1 LKISYH
7 IPYLFTIIQAAKM
20 SKKEKEMKPHF
31 KEIAKYE
38 LFVGNLSK
46 GAEKELKKL
55 DGYRYFQ
62 PNRDGQ
68 PYGFLGFSSQEETD
82 AAMELLTGKEINGRI
97 IEVKRPNSY
106 KPEKVNHKKELKE
119 KKQLALEKWER
130 EEKER
135 EQEEAKKKLLE
146 EQKSELEYYSQIK
159 KDVKP
164 IEKSSD
170 LNQFKNT
177 YNEWN
182 EYVAPASAPAS
193 APSSVS
199 LLFPNCQKTAI
210 ELKELEQHQ
219 EFFRQQEFLRIQKIE
234 EEKRQ
239 MIEYQSYQ
247 VDIDRYKEA
256 IDQANLIIQELERKK
271 FQFEQLQE
279 RKRQEELHQKV
290 IIDGEKAMYNQLKD
304 LNRITPL
311 QVGSSSYELYQIL
324 HKKYWNQSLSF
335 GM

>member
-1 LKISYH
+1 
-7 IPYLFTIIQAAKM
+7 M

-119 KKQLALEKWER
+119 KQQLALEKWER

-146 EQKSELEYYSQIK
+146 EQKAELEYYSQIK
-159 KDVKP
+159 KEVKP

-177 YNEWN
+177 YI
-182 EYVAPASAPAS
+182 EYVAPASAPAH

-210 ELKELEQHQ
+210 ELQELEQHQ

-239 MIEYQSYQ
+239 LIEYYSYQ
-247 VDIDRYKEA
+247 VDIDRYKAA
-256 IDQANLIIQELERKK
+256 IDQANQIIQELERKK
-271 FQFEQLQE
+271 YEFEQLQE
-279 RKRQEELHQKV
+279 RKKQEELHQKV
-290 IIDGEKAMYNQLKD
+290 VTDGEKAMYNQLKE
-304 LNRITPL
+304 LNKITPL
-311 QVGSSSYELYQIL
+311 QIGSSSYELYQIL
-324 HKKYWNQSLSF
+324 HKKYWNQSLSY
-335 GM
+335 GI

>member
-1 LKISYH
+1 
-7 IPYLFTIIQAAKM
+7 M

-106 KPEKVNHKKELKE
+106 KPEKVNHKKDLKE
-119 KKQLALEKWER
+119 KQQLALEKWER

-135 EQEEAKKKLLE
+135 EQEEANKKLLA
-146 EQKSELEYYSQIK
+146 EQKAELEYYSQIK

-170 LNQFKNT
+170 LSQFKNT
-177 YNEWN
+177 YI
-182 EYVAPASAPAS
+182 EYVAPASASVPLPTPLHVPL
-193 APSSVS
+193 PSSVS

-210 ELKELEQHQ
+210 ELQELEQQQ

-239 MIEYQSYQ
+239 LMEYYSYQ
-247 VDIDRYKEA
+247 VDIDRYKAA
-256 IDQANLIIQELERKK
+256 IDQANQIIQELERKK
-271 FQFEQLQE
+271 YEFEQLQE
-279 RKRQEELHQKV
+279 RKKQEELHQKV
-290 IIDGEKAMYNQLKD
+290 IIDGEKAMYNQLKE
-304 LNRITPL
+304 LNNITPL
-311 QVGSSSYELYQIL
+311 QIGSSSYELYQIL
-324 HKKYWNQSLSF
+324 HKKYWNQSLSY

>member
-1 LKISYH
+1 
-7 IPYLFTIIQAAKM
+7 M

-68 PYGFLGFSSQEETD
+68 PYGFVGFSSQEETD

-106 KPEKVNHKKELKE
+106 KPEKINTKKELKA
-119 KKQLALEKWER
+119 KQQLELEKWER

-135 EQEEAKKKLLE
+135 EQEEANKKLLA
-146 EQKSELEYYSQIK
+146 EQKAELEYYQSIQGLVHSSK
-159 KDVKP
+159 PTDNSTHEHLRTSKP
-164 IEKSSD
+164 ILKSTVLNPEENTSD
-170 LNQFKNT
+170 LSQFADT
-177 YNEWN
+177 YIEWN
-182 EYVAPASAPAS
+182 GSQVESSAFAPAINYTSP
-193 APSSVS
+193 VS

-210 ELKELEQHQ
+210 ELQELEQRQ
-219 EFFRQQEFLRIQKIE
+219 DFFHQQELLRIQKIE
-234 EEKRQ
+234 EEKKQ

-247 VDIDRYKEA
+247 IDIDRYKEA
-256 IDQANLIIQELERKK
+256 IDQANKIIQELERKK
-271 FQFEQLQE
+271 YEFEQLQE
-279 RKRQEELHQKV
+279 KKRQEEIHQR
-290 IIDGEKAMYNQLKD
+290 M
-304 LNRITPL
+304 
-311 QVGSSSYELYQIL
+311 
-324 HKKYWNQSLSF
+324 
-335 GM
+335 